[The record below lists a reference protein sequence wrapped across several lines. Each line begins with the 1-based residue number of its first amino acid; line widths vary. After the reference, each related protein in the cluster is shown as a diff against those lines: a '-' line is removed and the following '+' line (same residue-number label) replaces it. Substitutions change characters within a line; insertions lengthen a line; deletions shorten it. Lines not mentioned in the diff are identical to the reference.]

1 MQGRLVRI
9 EWAGEDD
16 YDLIAGWLKPLS
28 PNAAMTADTREFLT
42 PAKVKAANEDGNIR
56 FFMAVTNDGE
66 RVGAVNYR
74 PVNSSGSYSIGGI
87 VGDWQ
92 KWSRGYGAEAFGLV
106 IEHLFNGINAHRVE
120 FTTAAY
126 NKETLKI
133 LTKGG
138 FVLEGVLRDYHYL
151 DGMYYDRTIW
161 SILREEFE
169 EHAAADAEQFP
180 VIDAI
185 PAEDKAKARELLS
198 KYLANDPPT
207 SLRDFDRRSGRT
219 RSY

>member
-9 EWAGEDD
+9 EWAAEDD
-16 YDLIAGWLKPLS
+16 YDLIASWLKPLS
-28 PNAAMTADTREFLT
+28 PAAAMTADTREFLT
-42 PAKVKAANEDGNIR
+42 PAKVKAANEDGNVR
-56 FFMAVTNDGE
+56 FFMAVTSDGE

-74 PVNSSGSYSIGGI
+74 PVNSSGSYSLGGV

-106 IEHLFNGINAHRVE
+106 IEHLFNGLNAHRVE

-151 DGMYYDRTIW
+151 DGMYYDRTVW

-169 EHAAADAEQFP
+169 EYAAASAEHFP
-180 VIDAI
+180 VVDAI
-185 PAEDKAKARELLS
+185 PAEDKEKARELLS
-198 KYLANDPPT
+198 KFLANDPPT
-207 SLRDFDRRSGRT
+207 SLRDFEQRSGRV
-219 RSY
+219 RAY